1 MTSQR
6 DFELVLKQ
14 KLQGAGIENAKFA
27 MNKIR
32 LFSGSEHAGDVV
44 LVPLR
49 RAGGYYAGAEAYGGP
64 IHEQVQQWA
73 PPYKS
78 RLLSSAGLSFN
89 SLSEKDK
96 AFGDQIGGTI
106 DFPAAD
112 QIEATADKVVDRLR
126 RLFVAPVTNYIAGQ
140 ASVVDD
146 AVAQPNRHPY
156 PLATVLAVVAL
167 HPELDRDRLHQQITS
182 TKELR
187 PTNDFDRELLASL

>member
-1 MTSQR
+1 MLQR
-6 DFELVLKQ
+6 TVDLPFPIDLHRTFFGIRRGQHDPTCRFDDSGVWRASRSP
-14 KLQGAGIENAKFA
+14 AGPVTVRIV
-27 MNKIR
+27 
-32 LFSGSEHAGDVV
+32 SHG
-44 LVPLR
+44 
-49 RAGGYYAGAEAYGGP
+49 
-64 IHEQVQQWA
+64 
-73 PPYKS
+73 
-78 RLLSSAGLSFN
+78 
-89 SLSEKDK
+89 
-96 AFGDQIGGTI
+96 
-106 DFPAAD
+106 D

-146 AVAQPNRHPY
+146 VVAQPSRYAY

>member
-14 KLQGAGIENAKFA
+14 KLQGAGIENAKF
-27 MNKIR
+27 
-32 LFSGSEHAGDVV
+32 
-44 LVPLR
+44 
-49 RAGGYYAGAEAYGGP
+49 
-64 IHEQVQQWA
+64 
-73 PPYKS
+73 
-78 RLLSSAGLSFN
+78 
-89 SLSEKDK
+89 
-96 AFGDQIGGTI
+96 
-106 DFPAAD
+106 AD

-146 AVAQPNRHPY
+146 VVAQPSRYAY

-182 TKELR
+182 TRR
-187 PTNDFDRELLASL
+187 PSRVIVFRRVGRHRPGHRRRGLATILDDVINAAAATRCFTR